1 MGRNGLARIGLA
13 SCLLAGGCFPGD
25 PGFVDPDEPDI
36 VGVVPRTAV
45 PNIDGAFDVS
55 LYTTAGGFYGEIL
68 AVCGYN
74 FNRIGPSNRVVIDG
88 IDCRVLNYDEIDS
101 GNRFG
106 ALFFEVS
113 NTVPVGNA
121 RRLNVLNAGNGSSTR
136 PLFDVHRLAYASQT
150 SGGTVTATD
159 ISVNAPAGISTANFS
174 VPANPDTLV
183 ISHDARWA
191 YCTSGPSLYAVC
203 LADGLVKVN
212 LANYFSAGVGPLAI
226 SPNGKTL
233 VAGVIAAAPATP
245 DIACVDLTPLNQATL
260 AINPGTGAVSVN
272 SGSAP
277 ALASPVITNLG
288 GAFPGTFAWS
298 PDGTRLFATLSSSV
312 VREWAVTNVT
322 TLTFTRDF
330 TISGA
335 APFGIAVTPDGKQAL
350 VANLNLNTV
359 TALDLVNNATGGSLA
374 AGTTPLLPVISSN
387 GARAVVVN
395 VGGTDFSVY
404 DITTTGFTAHS
415 PATINLGASPGEIA
429 ISPDGPLG
437 SGVDN
442 QVLAINGNVLN
453 YLNITFS
460 SGSVSL
466 ASYTTGPYAT
476 TLKKVAVSPRR

>member
-1 MGRNGLARIGLA
+1 MGRTGLAAIGLA
-13 SCLLAGGCFPGD
+13 GCALALGCWPGD
-25 PGFVDPDEPDI
+25 PGWVDPDEPDI

-55 LYTTAGGFYGEIL
+55 LYTTAGGFLGEIL

-88 IDCRVLNYDEIDS
+88 VDCRVLNYHEIDS

-136 PLFDVHRLAYASQT
+136 PLFDVHRLAYASQS

-174 VPANPDTLV
+174 VPSNPDTLAL
-183 ISHDARWA
+183 SHDARWA
-191 YCTSGPSLYAVC
+191 FSTSGQSLFVTL
-203 LADGLVKVN
+203 LADGQVKLN
-212 LANYFSAGVGPLAI
+212 LATYFSAVVGPLSV
-226 SPNGKTL
+226 SPNGRTL
-233 VAGVIAAAPATP
+233 VAGVIATSPPATP
-245 DIACVDLTPLNQATL
+245 DVACVDLSPLNQATL
-260 AINPGTGAVSVN
+260 QVNPGDGSIGFAA
-272 SGSAP
+272 SAP
-277 ALASPVITNLG
+277 TLAAPAITNLG

-298 PDGTRLFATLSSSV
+298 PDSTRLFATLSSSV
-312 VREWAVTNVT
+312 VREWAVTNGT

-335 APFGIAVTPDGKQAL
+335 SPFGIAVTPDGKQAL
-350 VANLNLNTV
+350 VANLNLSSV
-359 TALDLVNNATGGSLA
+359 TPLDLVNNTVGSSLA
-374 AGTTPLLPVISSN
+374 AGNTPLLPVISTN

-395 VGGTDFSVY
+395 VGGTDFSLY
-404 DITTTGFTAHS
+404 DITSTGFTTHS
-415 PATINLGASPGEIA
+415 PATVNLGASPGEIA
-429 ISPDGPLG
+429 LSPDGPLG

-453 YLNITFS
+453 YLNIVFS
-460 SGSVSL
+460 SGSVTL
-466 ASYTTGPYAT
+466 ASYTTGPYSA
-476 TLKKVAVSPRR
+476 TLKKVAVTPKR